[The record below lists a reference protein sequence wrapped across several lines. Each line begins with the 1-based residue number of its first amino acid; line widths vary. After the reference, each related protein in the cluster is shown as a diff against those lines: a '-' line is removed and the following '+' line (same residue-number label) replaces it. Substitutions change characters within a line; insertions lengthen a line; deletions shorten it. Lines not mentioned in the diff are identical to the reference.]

1 MKRRTKSSL
10 LWGVVGALTF
20 LVLAQGYLIG
30 VGPLPTS
37 YLGMVVIGITI
48 GGTVGVMSYLTE
60 PWLAAKGR
68 T

>member
-1 MKRRTKSSL
+1 VKRRTKSSL

-20 LVLAQGYLIG
+20 LVLAQGYRIG
-30 VGPLPTS
+30 VGPLPAG
-37 YLGMVVIGITI
+37 YLGMVGIGLTI
-48 GGTVGVMSYLTE
+48 GGTVGTVSYLTE

>member
-1 MKRRTKSSL
+1 VKRRTKSSL
-10 LWGVVGALTF
+10 LWGAVGALTF

-30 VGPLPTS
+30 VGSLPTS
-37 YLGMVVIGITI
+37 YLGVVVIGVTV
-48 GGTVGVMSYLTE
+48 GGTVGTVSYLTE

>member
-10 LWGVVGALTF
+10 LWGIVGALTF

-30 VGPLPTS
+30 IGSLPTG
-37 YLGMVVIGITI
+37 YLGMVTIGVTI
-48 GGTVGVMSYLTE
+48 GGTVGAVSYLTE

>member
-1 MKRRTKSSL
+1 MRRRTKSSL
-10 LWGVVGALTF
+10 LWGTIGALTF

-30 VGPLPTS
+30 VGSLPTS
-37 YLGMVVIGITI
+37 YIGMVVIGVMI
-48 GGTVGVMSYLTE
+48 GGTVGTVSYLAE

>member
-1 MKRRTKSSL
+1 VRRRTKSSL
-10 LWGVVGALTF
+10 LWGAIGALTF

-30 VGPLPTS
+30 VGLLPTS
-37 YLGMVVIGITI
+37 YVGIVVIGVTI
-48 GGTVGVMSYLTE
+48 GGTVGTVSYLAE